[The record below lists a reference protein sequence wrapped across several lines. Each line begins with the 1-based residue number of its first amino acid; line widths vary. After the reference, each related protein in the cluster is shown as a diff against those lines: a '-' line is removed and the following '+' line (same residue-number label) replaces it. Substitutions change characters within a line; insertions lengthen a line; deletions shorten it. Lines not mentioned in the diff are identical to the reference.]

1 MLASGWNLYICL
13 WIVRWTLKLHRLLI
27 KGGQVFFCH
36 HLRYLWYSLGD
47 AKPLQ
52 GDNCGKY
59 RKGLGGGI
67 PYSKGILAVCPV
79 VIWVFPKIG
88 VPQNGWF
95 IMENPIKTDDLG
107 VPLFSET
114 SICCHRHFSRP
125 TLGIPAA
132 GRIKRCHVM
141 GIFLRRVI
149 KAWVA
154 GKGAVPSL
162 RSHNSHNKKWMK
174 TSAQKYAQTHPIHF
188 SYEGLVHP
196 ITPGPPKRS

>member
-1 MLASGWNLYICL
+1 MESRRCFFRGSIAPSVFVPAVKSLYRTTHQRVDSISCDPCCQEVASDHFEQIMLASGWNLYICL

-67 PYSKGILAVCPV
+67 PYSKGILALCPV

-95 IMENPIKTDDLG
+95 IVENPI
-107 VPLFSET
+107 
-114 SICCHRHFSRP
+114 
-125 TLGIPAA
+125 
-132 GRIKRCHVM
+132 
-141 GIFLRRVI
+141 
-149 KAWVA
+149 
-154 GKGAVPSL
+154 
-162 RSHNSHNKKWMK
+162 
-174 TSAQKYAQTHPIHF
+174 
-188 SYEGLVHP
+188 
-196 ITPGPPKRS
+196 